1 MKEQLKWVG
10 LTALSLGL
18 MACEKQPVENDT
30 IEGEQASMATY
41 EKPILDDP
49 YLWLEEIEGEDA
61 LAWVEER
68 NSEGA
73 AVLEQEPGF
82 KDYQDRAEAILASKD
97 RIAYPAF
104 IGDHLYN
111 FWQDDT
117 HVRGIWRRTTL
128 ASYESDNPE
137 WEVVLDLDA
146 LAADEGKNWVW
157 KGANCRESD
166 YQRCL
171 VSLSDGGKDAVELRE
186 FDLADKAF
194 VEGGFFVAEAKN
206 WFDWYG
212 DDALLLGTDYGEGS
226 QTESGYPRI
235 QKLWARGTD
244 LSTAKTLLT
253 IPAEHI
259 AAGARASAGADRQDR
274 TVFEMTTF
282 WTGVTHH
289 VKEDGTLVQAPLP
302 MDADYQ
308 GLWNGYGLALMRSDY
323 EHEGVTYP
331 RGSLVAY
338 AIDPLLQRGEE
349 VLTQVLKAENGLS
362 IQQVRGAKNT
372 VYVTVLDNVVGK
384 LLTLTP
390 GENSWSAQA
399 VAMPENGQLSITS
412 TSSKSDLAF
421 VNFEGFLTPDSLYLV
436 GDGEPRKV
444 KALPNRFD
452 AENLEVTQHFATSSD
467 GAQIPYFL
475 VMKKDVVRDGSTPVW
490 MWSYGGFEIPLTPNY
505 VQPAQQFWLEEGG
518 AYVVAN
524 IRGGGEFG
532 PEWHQAALLKNR
544 QKAYDD
550 LFAVAEHLIETKVTT
565 AEHLGVS
572 GRSNGGLLTGVQLT
586 QRPDLYNAVIIG
598 VPLLDM
604 LRYDKLLAGA
614 SWVGEYGDPDDADMR
629 DYILT
634 YSPYQNMDANA
645 DYPEAFI
652 YTSTKDDRVHPGH
665 ARKFAAR
672 LKEMGHDFLYYENTE
687 GGHAG
692 VANLKQ
698 AAYRM
703 TLELA
708 YMNRRLR

>member
-1 MKEQLKWVG
+1 MKETFKWIG
-10 LTALSLGL
+10 LVTLSLGL
-18 MACEKQPVENDT
+18 VACDNQSN
-30 IEGEQASMATY
+30 GSEQTSASMSV
-41 EKPILDDP
+41 KPILEDP
-49 YLWLEEIEGEDA
+49 YLWLEEIEGEEA
-61 LAWVEER
+61 LAWVKER
-68 NSEGA
+68 NKEGA

-82 KDYQDRAEAILASKD
+82 QDYQDRAEAILASKD
-97 RIAYPAF
+97 RIAYPSF
-104 IGDHLYN
+104 IGDHIYN

-128 ASYESDNPE
+128 ASYESEKPE
-137 WEVVLDLDA
+137 WELVIDLDA
-146 LAADEGKNWVW
+146 LAKDEGKNWVW

-171 VSLSDGGKDAVELRE
+171 ISLSDGGKDAVELRE
-186 FDLADKAF
+186 FDLSSKTF
-194 VEGGFFVAEAKN
+194 VKDGFFVAEAKT

-212 DDALLLGTDYGEGS
+212 DDALLLGTDFGDDS
-226 QTESGYPRI
+226 QTASGYPRI

-244 LSTAKTLLT
+244 LSAAKTLLT
-253 IPAEHI
+253 IPSEEI
-259 AAGARASAGADRQDR
+259 GAGARASIGAERQDR
-274 TVFEMTTF
+274 TVFQMTTF
-282 WTGVTHH
+282 WTGLTHH
-289 VKEDGTLVQAPLP
+289 IKQDATLVQSPLP
-302 MDADYQ
+302 MDADFEI
-308 GLWNGYGLALMRSDY
+308 LWNGYGIATMRSDW
-323 EHEGVTYP
+323 EIGGVVYP
-331 RGSLVAY
+331 KGSLVAY
-338 AIDPLLQRGEE
+338 EIDPLLKRGEA
-349 VLTQVLKAENGLS
+349 VVSQILKAENGLA
-362 IQQVRGAKNT
+362 IQQVKGAKDT
-372 VYVTVLDNVVGK
+372 LYVTVLDNVVGK
-384 LLTLTP
+384 LLALKP
-390 GENSWSAQA
+390 GASGWTSEA
-399 VAMPENGQLSITS
+399 VNMPENGELSIVS

-444 KALPNRFD
+444 KALPDRFD
-452 AENLEVTQHFATSSD
+452 TENLEVTQHFARSKD
-467 GAQIPYFL
+467 GTQIPYFL
-475 VMKKDVVRDGSTPVW
+475 VMKKDTPRDGSTPVW
-490 MWSYGGFEIPLTPNY
+490 MWSYGGFEIPLTPSY

-532 PEWHQAALLKNR
+532 PQWHQAALLKNR

-550 LFAVAEHLIETKVTT
+550 FIAVAEHLIETKVTT
-565 AEHLGVS
+565 SERLGIS
-572 GRSNGGLLTGVQLT
+572 GRSNGGLLMGAQLT

-634 YSPYQNMDANA
+634 YSPYQNMDALA
-645 DYPEAFI
+645 DYPEVFI